1 MKYDIFKNDKEKA
14 DARKALPEL
23 VKHPGWKFI
32 VRALDV
38 NIEYLN
44 DELRDK
50 LRTRD
55 FNYPEE
61 ASAAQD
67 RIDDLQAFKDLP
79 QTILAENQDDPEE
92 QDDSVY
98 EE

>member
-32 VRALDV
+32 VRALDA
-38 NIEYLN
+38 NIEFLT
-44 DELRDK
+44 DELREK
-50 LRTRD
+50 LRKRD
-55 FNYPEE
+55 FNFPEE

-67 RIDDLQAFKDLP
+67 RIDDLTFLKDLP
-79 QTILAENQDDPEE
+79 RFILSENQDDPEE
-92 QDDSVY
+92 QDDSIY
-98 EE
+98 E